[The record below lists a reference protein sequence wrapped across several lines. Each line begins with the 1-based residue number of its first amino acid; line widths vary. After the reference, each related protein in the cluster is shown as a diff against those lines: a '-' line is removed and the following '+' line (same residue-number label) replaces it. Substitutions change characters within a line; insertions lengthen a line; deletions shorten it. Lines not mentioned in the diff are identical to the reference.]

1 MSSESRESIMVRAID
16 LAESV
21 ELPRD
26 CNPRVGAV
34 VVSLAGEIVGEGFHQ
49 GSGTAH
55 AEIVALLQAGEQARD
70 ATLYCTLEPCNAQ
83 GKTGPCTQAIID
95 AGIANVVIGQH
106 DPNAKMAGGELTL
119 QTAGIRVD
127 SGVLESSAR
136 DLNLSWTFAQENNR
150 PWVVWK
156 TATTLDGFVAA
167 TDGSS
172 KWITGEPARAQV
184 QEIRKS
190 VGAVITGTGTV
201 LADNPLL
208 TVRELPESEQP
219 LRVVVGDRE
228 LGNDLQIFQGSNP
241 GIRMPGDI
249 KDVIASI
256 WQDHGI
262 HRVLVEAGPHL
273 SKSVW
278 QADLVDEVYWF
289 QAPTILGAG
298 RLAIGDIGISEL
310 AKARQFSQYQVDRVG
325 LDLLIHFTTR

>member
-1 MSSESRESIMVRAID
+1 MS
-16 LAESV
+16 
-21 ELPRD
+21 
-26 CNPRVGAV
+26 G
-34 VVSLAGEIVGEGFHQ
+34 GEI
-49 GSGTAH
+49 T
-55 AEIVALLQAGEQARD
+55 LQA
-70 ATLYCTLEPCNAQ
+70 
-83 GKTGPCTQAIID
+83 
-95 AGIANVVIGQH
+95 AGIKV
-106 DPNAKMAGGELTL
+106 ES
-119 QTAGIRVD
+119 GI
-127 SGVLESSAR
+127 LESSAR

-172 KWITGEPARAQV
+172 KWITGELARAQV

-228 LGNDLQIFQGSNP
+228 LGNDLQIFQGSKP
-241 GIRMPGDI
+241 AIRMSGDI
-249 KDVIASI
+249 KDVISSI

-273 SKSVW
+273 SQSIW
-278 QADLVDEVYWF
+278 RADLVDEVYWF